1 MSTAK
6 MVFHG
11 SDIEKICEVYQLK
24 PEEIVK
30 FGANVNPLGLSEHV
44 KEQLAGRLDILSSYP
59 DRDYTSLRSTISE
72 YCNIPAEFILPG
84 NGSSELIALL
94 IQERNPKHTLILGPT
109 YSEYS
114 RELSF
119 SGSTQEYY
127 HLREEDNFVLDVDDF
142 CRTLD
147 GKYDFLI
154 LCNPNNPTSSAITQE
169 ELRRLIGFCAEKN
182 IFVMIDET
190 YVEFAPDINAITAV
204 PLTREFT
211 NLMVLRGVSK
221 FFAAPGMRL
230 GYGITGNR
238 DFLAKMRE
246 KQTPWSLN
254 SLGAFAG
261 EIMLQDEDYIKETRN
276 LILSERDRIIREL
289 KDTDTYKIYPAYANF
304 ILLRILKN
312 GLTSYDVFE
321 ACIRQGMM
329 IRDCSSFQC
338 LDGEF
343 VRFCIM
349 MPEDNSRLVKVLK
362 SL

>member
-1 MSTAK
+1 MVYCGNGAADVLDRLAAVLRPKRVLLTAPTFAEYERTLTGAEID
-6 MVFHG
+6 FHMLRESEDFAVTERLL
-11 SDIEKICEVYQLK
+11 SDI
-24 PEEIVK
+24 
-30 FGANVNPLGLSEHV
+30 
-44 KEQLAGRLDILSSYP
+44 SS
-59 DRDYTSLRSTISE
+59 
-72 YCNIPAEFILPG
+72 
-84 NGSSELIALL
+84 
-94 IQERNPKHTLILGPT
+94 
-109 YSEYS
+109 
-114 RELSF
+114 
-119 SGSTQEYY
+119 
-127 HLREEDNFVLDVDDF
+127 
-142 CRTLD
+142 
-147 GKYDFLI
+147 KYDAVY

-230 GYGITGNR
+230 GYGITGNME
-238 DFLAKMRE
+238 FLAKMRE
-246 KQTPWSLN
+246 NQTPWSLN

>member
-1 MSTAK
+1 MK
-6 MVFHG
+6 PKEHFHG
-11 SDIEKICEVYQLK
+11 SDLEKIEAVYGIK
-24 PEEIVK
+24 KEDIIS
-30 FGANVNPLGLSEHV
+30 FSANVNPLGVSPLLKHTLSD
-44 KEQLAGRLDILSSYP
+44 QIDAITSYP
-59 DRDYTSLRSTISE
+59 DREYTSLRKCIAE
-72 YCNIPAEFILPG
+72 YTGADFENIVVG
-84 NGSSELIALL
+84 NGSTELISLFIQIAHPSKAL
-94 IQERNPKHTLILGPT
+94 IVGPT
-109 YSEYS
+109 YSEYEREVTMDGGRCHYFS
-114 RELSF
+114 LTEDSSFRLDVPALTEELS
-119 SGSTQEYY
+119 
-127 HLREEDNFVLDVDDF
+127 HNVD
-142 CRTLD
+142 L
-147 GKYDFLI
+147 LI
-154 LCNPNNPTSSAITQE
+154 LCNPNNPTSSVIPRNQMRDILDYCKKKSITV
-169 ELRRLIGFCAEKN
+169 L
-182 IFVMIDET
+182 VDET

-230 GYGITGNR
+230 GYGITGNM

-276 LILSERDRIIREL
+276 LILSERDRMIREL